1 MRGVRSDYLDWP
13 SHPVTRPQVSPA
25 PDTPPYPSILCT
37 HRKLGLYKCICILIR
52 TGSIHESSYKRRV
65 LISVLWKDS
74 FKNGTCRLIHWC
86 SLRGSGD
93 RVMYTIRIHESSRF
107 DLIVFENW
115 IIKLLI
121 LIIFAEIRWAIC
133 KMTLSMTP
141 IVTLD
146 HLSFSD
152 SAPAWLSCVLFTID
166 VRHNSEAFFKPFL
179 MTAWQLS
186 VDVFLLHYL
195 WDVIINPDLT
205 QRWCLFYSSRLS
217 LG

>member
-1 MRGVRSDYLDWP
+1 MF
-13 SHPVTRPQVSPA
+13 
-25 PDTPPYPSILCT
+25 
-37 HRKLGLYKCICILIR
+37 ICLVK
-52 TGSIHESSYKRRV
+52 EF
-65 LISVLWKDS
+65 
-74 FKNGTCRLIHWC
+74 FKNETCRFIHRC

-152 SAPAWLSCVLFTID
+152 SAPAPAWLSSVLFTID